1 MSEEEKSK
9 LDYLGKQYRR
19 LLINLK
25 NNERIIQIK
34 EKCVII
40 FFISFIF
47 TFSAIAIVTQYINNI
62 IFYLLGVIFEY
73 LNVYVYITFC
83 NSYIEDSKKESD
95 RLIQDI
101 DNISNKI
108 NNILQK
114 NNLNDE
120 DFYKELEI
128 DIIN

>member
-1 MSEEEKSK
+1 MPEEEKKK
-9 LDYLGKQYRR
+9 LDYLGKQYKKF
-19 LLINLK
+19 LIDLK

-34 EKCVII
+34 EKCTII
-40 FFISFIF
+40 FFICFIF
-47 TFSAIAIVTQYINNI
+47 TFCSIAIVVKYNNNV
-62 IFYLLGVIFEY
+62 FFRLLGVIVEF
-73 LNVYVYITFC
+73 LNIYVYIMFG

-101 DNISNKI
+101 DNISNEI

-114 NNLNDE
+114 NNLNEE